1 MIAFVLF
8 ATLAPPPL
16 LADCHTDRSI
26 GVTSCVRRLG
36 SARLVCV
43 VAAPDRDTCS
53 RSSCASFCA
62 WRDGGI
68 WLTRGGAAVA
78 EPPCG
83 QRCPGATA
91 AADAAAALPAAIGK
105 ATETRRSLAWYRKE
119 PKWAG
124 GVVRWF
130 YPTAAQMESLG
141 IRIDVDGNPTGQWAA
156 EEAGV
161 GHFRAVVESAM
172 ASIMERTCVCFLE
185 VDPDETNTSS
195 PRYIDLQSDTARI
208 VISGMGNIIGASAS
222 TCAGAATVGA
232 HPRGPDDWYDKSR
245 GILRSSAIDLTWGC
259 GGGGPPA
266 LFKKAVVI
274 HELMHSLGTMH
285 EHQRPNRDDYIDVQN
300 IPTEYA
306 GQFTKLD
313 EEDYENAVG
322 EAAWAAEWDWFSIML
337 YSSYTFAVPGGRPV
351 MLTKNGNQNV
361 SDGDGGYRVV
371 SAGSEFGS
379 NSVLSP
385 KDIARIRALYGCG
398 AVASCAGYA
407 PPPQC
412 RDAVTRGD
420 CVALSSRAESPCRWD
435 GGARDGVGQCGEC
448 ADAGWDLDAWTVS
461 NGDLIGCAWLAE
473 AGGRLGLPYINLE
486 GGRRFSCDYPGSGTG
501 GERG

>member
-1 MIAFVLF
+1 MITFVF

-105 ATETRRSLAWYRKE
+105 ATAERRSLAWYRKE

-195 PRYIDLQSDTARI
+195 PS
-208 VISGMGNIIGASAS
+208 N
-222 TCAGAATVGA
+222 
-232 HPRGPDDWYDKSR
+232 RGRPPDDWYDKSR

-306 GQFTKLD
+306 GQFTKFD
-313 EEDYENAVG
+313 EQDYENAVG

-337 YSSYTFAVPGGRPV
+337 YSSYTFAVPGGDPV

-435 GGARDGVGQCGEC
+435 GGARNGMGQCGEC

-486 GGRRFSCDYPGSGTG
+486 GSRRFSCDYPGSGTG